1 MFPNDKF
8 GGRSV
13 NQKRVEMY
21 FKTMDLCNLVD
32 LGYVENSFTWTN
44 KRHRNQVLERLD
56 RGWGNVEWLTC
67 FRNASITHLPC
78 ITSDHCPL
86 HIKLAYTPTIH
97 VIKPFRFEPI
107 WLCDPNFNTVVNHAW
122 NERGDG
128 IEEKF
133 YVVGNKLQDWNVRSF
148 DNVDHKKKRVVVR
161 LEGVQKA
168 LHTNPNSDFYMDSE
182 ITLQNKMI
190 PILNQ
195 EEWLWKI
202 KCRTKWHAEGER
214 NSSYFHK
221 SVVISTEW

>member
-21 FKTMDLCNLVD
+21 VKTMDLCNLVD

-107 WLCDPNFNTVVNHAW
+107 WLYDPN
-122 NERGDG
+122 
-128 IEEKF
+128 
-133 YVVGNKLQDWNVRSF
+133 L
-148 DNVDHKKKRVVVR
+148 
-161 LEGVQKA
+161 
-168 LHTNPNSDFYMDSE
+168 
-182 ITLQNKMI
+182 
-190 PILNQ
+190 ILLSIMLGMKGGMGLRKNFM
-195 EEWLWKI
+195 WL
-202 KCRTKWHAEGER
+202 
-214 NSSYFHK
+214 
-221 SVVISTEW
+221 VISCKIGMSGVLTM